1 MHINS
6 SITNHWFYLLVEG
19 GSNAGEALGHG
30 HGGPAVTAIN
40 QADAEE
46 IAFLGFIG
54 LTSGADMADAR
65 DATVAAA
72 ETLFGASS
80 QQYDSTMYAW
90 CAVGVGGA
98 CGPTDALPTVSI
110 TSPLDGATVSGN
122 VPITADASDDVGVTQ
137 VEFFVDG
144 ASIGVDTIAP
154 YAVSWDSTTLTDG
167 SHTMDASATDSASNT
182 NDADQVTVAV
192 DNVDDDPAA
201 SIVNPTDG
209 STVSGTVTIQVDATD
224 DRDVQGNL
232 DVTKYPLT
240 AAPRR
245 RPPTTPPVATMSLIG
260 TPLV

>member
-1 MHINS
+1 MGQR
-6 SITNHWFYLLVEG
+6 F
-19 GSNAGEALGHG
+19 
-30 HGGPAVTAIN
+30 
-40 QADAEE
+40 
-46 IAFLGFIG
+46 
-54 LTSGADMADAR
+54 
-65 DATVAAA
+65 
-72 ETLFGASS
+72 
-80 QQYDSTMYAW
+80 
-90 CAVGVGGA
+90 
-98 CGPTDALPTVSI
+98 
-110 TSPLDGATVSGN
+110 SGN